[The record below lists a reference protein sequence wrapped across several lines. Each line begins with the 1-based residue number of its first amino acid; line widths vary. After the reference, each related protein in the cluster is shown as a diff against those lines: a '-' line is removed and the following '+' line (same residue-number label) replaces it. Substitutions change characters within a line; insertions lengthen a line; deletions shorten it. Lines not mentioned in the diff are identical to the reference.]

1 MRLPYHL
8 TWVAI
13 CIILVSVCRVIFS
26 ESVSCAAAQTSS
38 LRAAPPVAPSAAA
51 ATEGVAAAAP
61 AAAAPAQPSTARE
74 TASAPYPYL
83 AGAHAVTPGAA
94 LAAAQADARA
104 LAADAPAEC
113 AAWLSSP
120 SLLREFTSQFGQD
133 AAIYYTFLAGQL
145 ARGQRGFYVD
155 LGANKPRALSNTWF
169 LDRCLGW
176 RGLCIE
182 ADPSLAAGL
191 RDSERTC
198 TVVNMCSAATRSEL
212 KFVVDG
218 SPDNAGGHVA
228 GEGEAGAVA
237 VACAPLHEILT
248 THNVEHVDLLSLDIE
263 GNEVPALT
271 NNDWEAVPIEM
282 IVVETGWNNEQLDM
296 LIHDGGFWRVNDIG
310 YLDDLY
316 VRGPRLVKDKAY
328 DASSRKINYEYFAE
342 QDRRSIKRAP
352 AQLNV
357 DADNEVVYQRAS
369 F

>member
-1 MRLPYHL
+1 MMRMPYHL
-8 TWVAI
+8 TWAAI
-13 CIILVSVCRVIFS
+13 CILLVT
-26 ESVSCAAAQTSS
+26 VSRMNLSGSDSCSFQTNLRQTAAGIPT
-38 LRAAPPVAPSAAA
+38 
-51 ATEGVAAAAP
+51 AAAP
-61 AAAAPAQPSTARE
+61 GSAAPALASLTAPSIAPE
-74 TASAPYPYL
+74 QASAQYPYL
-83 AGAHAVTPGAA
+83 TGAHAVTSAEA

-120 SLLREFTSQFGQD
+120 SLQQEFTSQFGQD
-133 AAIYYTFLAGQL
+133 AAIYYTFFAGKL

-176 RGLCIE
+176 GGLCIE

-191 RDSERTC
+191 RASERTC

-228 GEGEAGAVA
+228 GPGEQAGTV
-237 VACAPLHEILT
+237 VVPCAPLHEILT
-248 THNVEHVDLLSLDIE
+248 SHGVVHVDLLSLDIE

-271 NNDWEAVPIEM
+271 NNVWEAVPIEM
-282 IVVETGWNNEQLDM
+282 IIVETAWNNEQLDM

-316 VRGPRLVKDKAY
+316 VRGPRLVKNKPY
-328 DASSRKINYEYFAE
+328 DSLSRKINYEYLAKPE
-342 QDRRSIKRAP
+342 HRAMKRAP
-352 AQLNV
+352 AILNV
-357 DADNEVVYQRAS
+357 NAANDVIYQRS
-369 F
+369 S